1 MTTTDSTAAATA
13 GQDAEAAL
21 SPRVQQELAGLED
34 GLREALIKLQKAY
47 YESTEAFLRRCLN
60 GIEYGVNKQTG
71 NFRRKK
77 AKELCLISPE
87 ELFGGL
93 EEWISRLVEV
103 QPYTECSGQL
113 REMEARMPA
122 LLIEEQAP
130 ERFQLQES
138 DSGPGSFRK
147 ITKVKLY
154 RAQQG
159 AYQLL
164 GKLGLKLS
172 PRPWKQQVPLRAMLQ
187 LNVAGLLER
196 MLSEQLLNNRTTGRI
211 MQICGTYLSSL
222 TDAGIES
229 QPEESPGLTA
239 FCEAL
244 QALLN
249 RLDTLRE
256 AGNQRAEALLECQL
270 KQLYRQCSLVD
281 TVELSKKAFTPALVD
296 SRQKRVAD
304 KYRSYNEINLRD
316 ARLSLEELRL
326 RQELFAFG
334 QSSLKH
340 ARQMR
345 ESLKMLFMGDQGYG
359 QLIEEAGRIYDE
371 LQQTYGISSDARRSD
386 ARLISQISTLQKAM
400 QQLML
405 PEMPAS
411 SSDSKSAKEE
421 TESTPAIGS
430 QLVGIKPNE
439 TLTDDFS
446 SALLFRCNELQE
458 KLSYHQQRSIDE
470 QTGMPVLK
478 EERIELRE
486 EVTAYVRGVILRKL
500 SPLPGRI
507 AQECQTLRDDWQEL
521 AEMVSIN
528 LSSAIDLVE
537 DKDEEKHRV
546 KASELADE
554 SLRRGKE
561 RLLELVEEV
570 EQAYKR
576 IIDTFD
582 EAVEQNLVFLLDI
595 AKQARYSELKW
606 KSRSLKVGQTALDWK
621 SKIVMYWSRVQD
633 FTMLFRRFSGRK
645 YRHGAEWLQKSTG
658 LGAPQGDAGV
668 IKTDAAQFLAETDRI
683 IARLP
688 LIYRRLYRNDPVEHK
703 RFLIGRSNALGEL
716 RKAYESWKTGY
727 HSNFIAIGERGSGKT
742 SILDIGIEQL
752 GLPANIPVI
761 RGKLG
766 HTIFTEAELMLHL
779 CELFS
784 MEADTDTAAF
794 IIQLRQRKDKPVVVW
809 EGFQNL
815 YLRHMGGFQALN
827 AFLLILSQTGQQ
839 VFWVISCSRYAW
851 GYLDKVDRVGEY
863 FLYKTYTDE
872 LGAEEIK
879 NVIMSRHPISGYELE
894 FIAGDREQSSRSYK
908 KLLNDYAGQ
917 QELLSNRYFNELYQV
932 SEGNISIAL
941 LYWLRSVQVEGETTI
956 KIMPLADTVKQIGE
970 GLSDEAIFT
979 LAFILMHDDLTP
991 AQHALA
997 LHMTEEESKLLLSRL
1012 TAKSLLSLADDGRY
1026 RLNHLL
1032 YRNITRILKNKNI
1045 LH

>member
-1 MTTTDSTAAATA
+1 MTTTDSTAATTA
-13 GQDAEAAL
+13 GQGVEPPV
-21 SPRVQQELAGLED
+21 STRIQQQLAGLDDEI
-34 GLREALIKLQKAY
+34 RQALGELQKGY
-47 YESTEAFLRRCLN
+47 YEHTEAFIKRCLN

-87 ELFGGL
+87 ELLEGL
-93 EEWISRLVEV
+93 EEWVSRLADLR
-103 QPYTECSGQL
+103 PYAGCLRQL
-113 REMEARMPA
+113 QEIEARTPS
-122 LLIEEQAP
+122 LLIEEQAS
-130 ERFQLQES
+130 ERFQLQDS
-138 DSGPGSFRK
+138 DSGVGSFRK

-154 RAQQG
+154 RTQKG

-187 LNVAGLLER
+187 LNEAELLER
-196 MLSEQLLNNRTTGRI
+196 MLSEQVLNNRTTGRI
-211 MQICGTYLSSL
+211 MHFCGAYLSALS
-222 TDAGIES
+222 DAGIAS

-239 FCEAL
+239 FYEAL
-244 QALLN
+244 QAQLS

-256 AGNQRAEALLECQL
+256 AGNQRAEALLERQL

-296 SRQKRVAD
+296 SRQKQVAG
-304 KYRSYNEINLRD
+304 KYKSYHETNIRD

-340 ARQMR
+340 ARQMHQ
-345 ESLKMLFMGDQGYG
+345 SLKLLFTGDQGYG

-386 ARLISQISTLQKAM
+386 ARLISQISTIQKAM
-400 QQLML
+400 QQLLM
-405 PEMPAS
+405 PEVPVS
-411 SSDSKSAKEE
+411 SSDAKAKDQAEPP
-421 TESTPAIGS
+421 PA
-430 QLVGIKPNE
+430 VGLRWVAIKPNE

-446 SALLFRCNELQE
+446 SALLFSCNELRE

-486 EVTAYVRGVILRKL
+486 EVTAYVRGVILRKM
-500 SPLPGRI
+500 SPLPGQI
-507 AQECQTLRDDWQEL
+507 VQECQTLRDDWQEL

-546 KASELADE
+546 KASELAEE

-561 RLLELVEEV
+561 RLQELGEEV
-570 EQAYKR
+570 EQAYER
-576 IIDTFD
+576 IIEKFD
-582 EAVEQNLVFLLDI
+582 EAAEKNLVFLLDI
-595 AKQARYSELKW
+595 AKQGRYSELKW

-633 FTMLFRRFSGRK
+633 FTLLFRRFSGRK

-658 LGAPQGDAGV
+658 LGAPPGDAGV

-703 RFLIGRSNALGEL
+703 RFLVGRTNALGEL
-716 RKAYESWKTGY
+716 RKAYESWKAGY

-752 GLPANIPVI
+752 ELPPNIPVI

-784 MEADTDTAAF
+784 MEVDTDTAAF
-794 IIQLRQRKDKPVVVW
+794 ITQLRQRKDKPVVVW

-815 YLRHMGGFQALN
+815 YLRHMGGFQALS

-879 NVIMSRHPISGYELE
+879 NVIMSRHPISGYDLE
-894 FIAGDREQSSRSYK
+894 FIAGPREQSSRSYK
-908 KLLNDYAGQ
+908 KLLNDYTGQ
-917 QELLSNRYFNELYQV
+917 QELLANRYFNELCQV

-956 KIMPLADTVKQIGE
+956 KIMPLSDTVKQIGD

-1012 TAKSLLSLADDGRY
+1012 TAKSLLTLSDDGRY

>member
-1 MTTTDSTAAATA
+1 MTTTDSTDAATA
-13 GQDAEAAL
+13 GQGPEPPV
-21 SPRVQQELAGLED
+21 SPRIQQQLAGLDDEI
-34 GLREALIKLQKAY
+34 RQALGELQKGY
-47 YESTEAFLRRCLN
+47 YEHTEAFIKRCLN
-60 GIEYGVNKQTG
+60 GIEYGVNKHTG
-71 NFRRKK
+71 RFRRKK
-77 AKELCLISPE
+77 AKELCVISPE
-87 ELFGGL
+87 ELLEGL
-93 EEWISRLVEV
+93 EEWVNRLADL
-103 QPYTECSGQL
+103 QPYAGCFRQMQEI
-113 REMEARMPA
+113 EARMPA

-138 DSGPGSFRK
+138 DRGVGSFRK

-154 RAQQG
+154 NTRKA

-187 LNVAGLLER
+187 LNEAGLLEG
-196 MLSEQLLNNRTTGRI
+196 MLSEQVLNNRTTDRI
-211 MQICGTYLSSL
+211 MQICAAYFSSL
-222 TDAGIES
+222 IDAGIAS
-229 QPEESPGLTA
+229 QPEEAPGLTA
-239 FCEAL
+239 FHEAL
-244 QALLN
+244 QAESG
-249 RLDTLRE
+249 RLDQLRE
-256 AGNQRAEALLECQL
+256 AGNQRAEALLERQMQ
-270 KQLYRQCSLVD
+270 QLYRQCRLVD
-281 TVELSKKAFTPALVD
+281 TVELSRKAFTPALVD
-296 SRQKRVAD
+296 SRRKQVAG
-304 KYRSYNEINLRD
+304 KYRSYNETNIRD

-326 RQELFAFG
+326 RYELFAFG
-334 QSSLKH
+334 QSSLMH
-340 ARQMR
+340 ARQMH
-345 ESLKMLFMGDQGYG
+345 ESLKLLFTGDQGYG

-386 ARLISQISTLQKAM
+386 ARLISQISTIQKAM
-400 QQLML
+400 QQLLM
-405 PEMPAS
+405 PEVPAS
-411 SSDSKSAKEE
+411 SPDAKAKDQAEPP
-421 TESTPAIGS
+421 PA
-430 QLVGIKPNE
+430 VGRRWVAIRPNE

-446 SALLFRCNELQE
+446 SALLFRCNELRE

-486 EVTAYVRGVILRKL
+486 EVTAYVRGVILRKM
-500 SPLPGRI
+500 SPLPGQI

-546 KASELADE
+546 KASELAEE

-561 RLLELVEEV
+561 RLQELGEEV
-570 EQAYKR
+570 EQAYER
-576 IIDTFD
+576 ISGKFD
-582 EAVEQNLVFLLDI
+582 EAAGKNLIFLLDI

-621 SKIVMYWSRVQD
+621 SRIVMYWSRVQD

-645 YRHGAEWLQKSTG
+645 YRHGAEWIQKSTG
-658 LGAPQGDAGV
+658 IGAPQGDAS
-668 IKTDAAQFLAETDRI
+668 IIRTDAAQFLAETDRI

-703 RFLIGRSNALGEL
+703 RFLVGRTNALGEL
-716 RKAYESWKTGY
+716 RKAYESWKAGY

-742 SILDIGIEQL
+742 SMLEIGVEQL
-752 GLPANIPVI
+752 ELPPNIPVI

-784 MEADTDTAAF
+784 LEPDTETAAF
-794 IIQLRQRKDKPVVVW
+794 ITQLRQRKDKPVVVW

-815 YLRHMGGFQALN
+815 YLRHMGGFQALS

-879 NVIMSRHPISGYELE
+879 NVIMSRHPISGYDLE

-917 QELLSNRYFNELYQV
+917 QELLANRYFNELYQV

-956 KIMPLADTVKQIGE
+956 KIMPLADMVKQIGD

-1012 TAKSLLSLADDGRY
+1012 TAKSLLTVADDGRY